1 MERIGGGSGAKRD
14 LGYTIEGDFETI
26 NTSME
31 CINLLLADYKHLV
44 SPKVYINNLGSY
56 KTLQQYNKELE
67 GYFTKHS

>member
-44 SPKVYINNLGSY
+44 SPKVYINNLGS
-56 KTLQQYNKELE
+56 
-67 GYFTKHS
+67 